1 MRSSWREIGPA
12 VCAEAER
19 LFQLQGTSLELA
31 GQPGRL
37 KKKKKKS
44 KMDRKSKEMKRK

>member
-37 KKKKKKS
+37 KKKKKVKWIE
-44 KMDRKSKEMKRK
+44 KAKK